1 MALQG
6 TDLLLI
12 ERGGVLYRIT
22 AAEVAALIAA
32 DNAVTNAK
40 LADMAANTVKVRAA
54 GSAGDPSDLAL
65 AASQILG
72 RGSTGDITA
81 ITLGTNLTMSGS
93 TLNATGGGTT
103 ISVGT
108 TAPASPSVGDLWV
121 DTN

>member
-1 MALQG
+1 MALQS

-54 GSAGDPSDLAL
+54 GTTGDPSDLAL

-72 RGSTGDITA
+72 RGSTGDIAA
-81 ITLGTNLTMSGS
+81 ITLGTNLSMSGS
-93 TLNATGGGTT
+93 TLNATGGGTA